1 MTIPMK
7 IEQLSF
13 SYGEFKAVDGVSL
26 ELEANT
32 IHSVIGP
39 NGAGKTS
46 FFNLLTGRLTPS
58 SGRVLLNGSDITYV
72 PEHKRPLKGLGRS
85 FQITSLFPEL
95 TTLDN
100 LVIAAQGPTG
110 WKTLAPWWGRGA
122 FPECE
127 ATARTLLAEL
137 GIEHLADTRAVD
149 LSHGE
154 QRVLE
159 VGMGLAV
166 KPQVLLLDEPTSGM
180 GIDDVR
186 QMATFI
192 AGLRSKCAILLIEHN
207 MDIVMGISDMVT
219 VMAGGKVIAQGSGDS
234 IKKDPVVKSVY
245 LGEA

>member
-1 MTIPMK
+1 MSIPMK

-26 ELEANT
+26 ELEPNT

-46 FFNLLTGRLTPS
+46 FFNLLTGRLKPS
-58 SGRVLLNGSDITYV
+58 AGRVLLNGAEITHT

-85 FQITSLFPEL
+85 FQITNLFPEF

-100 LVIAAQGPTG
+100 LTIAAQGPEG
-110 WKTLAPWWGRGA
+110 WKTLVPWRRRGS
-122 FPECE
+122 FPESE
-127 ATARTLLAEL
+127 AIARELLVEL
-137 GIEHLADTRAVD
+137 GIEHLADTRAAD

-166 KPQVLLLDEPTSGM
+166 RPTVLLLDEPTSGM

-186 QMATFI
+186 RMASFI
-192 AGLRSKCAILLIEHN
+192 VKLREKCAILLIEHN
-207 MDIVMGISDMVT
+207 MDIVMGISDLIT
-219 VMAGGKVIAQGSGDS
+219 VMAGGKVIARGTSAV
-234 IKKDPVVKSVY
+234 IRTDPAVRRVY